1 MQATAGLASRWIFW
15 FRTIAAIGV
24 RPRWSRSETK
34 GLHHECQPRL
44 RCIRRARPSVRSR
57 SRAWTDSSRP
67 HHARNLSERLR
78 TCGAAP
84 EQSRCRSFVDVYRV
98 SLDAC
103 GACAPIAAALS
114 ANLRD
119 QLLRA
124 SSSAVL
130 NTAEGFGSASRGVKR
145 RHYEIARGSAMECV
159 AILDLVVALGLQDDV
174 AGARALL
181 TRAAMMLSKLEARFR

>member
-1 MQATAGLASRWIFW
+1 MNANPASAASVGASPNAG
-15 FRTIAAIGV
+15 
-24 RPRWSRSETK
+24 
-34 GLHHECQPRL
+34 RL
-44 RCIRRARPSVRSR
+44 QGTPALQSTV
-57 SRAWTDSSRP
+57 
-67 HHARNLSERLR
+67 LR
-78 TCGAAP
+78 AP
-84 EQSRCRSFVDVYRV
+84 EPRAVVTTLETFDVYRV

-103 GACAPIAAALS
+103 RACAPIAPALS

-130 NTAEGFGSASRGVKR
+130 NAAEGFGSVSRGVKR

-159 AILDLVVALGLQDDV
+159 AILDLAVALGLQDDV
-174 AGARALL
+174 AASRALF

>member
-1 MQATAGLASRWIFW
+1 MNANPSSAASVAPALQS
-15 FRTIAAIGV
+15 TV
-24 RPRWSRSETK
+24 
-34 GLHHECQPRL
+34 
-44 RCIRRARPSVRSR
+44 AR
-57 SRAWTDSSRP
+57 
-67 HHARNLSERLR
+67 
-78 TCGAAP
+78 AP
-84 EQSRCRSFVDVYRV
+84 EPPPAVTTLETFDVYRV

-103 GACAPIAAALS
+103 RACAPIAPALS

-124 SSSAVL
+124 SSSVVL

-159 AILDLVVALGLQDDV
+159 AILDLAVALGLQDAV
-174 AGARALL
+174 AAVRALF